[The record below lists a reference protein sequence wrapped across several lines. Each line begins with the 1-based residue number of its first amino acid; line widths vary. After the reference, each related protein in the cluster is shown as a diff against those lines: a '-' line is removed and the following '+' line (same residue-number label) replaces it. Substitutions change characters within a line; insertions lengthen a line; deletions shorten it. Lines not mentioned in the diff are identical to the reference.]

1 MNNEQNNINETNNI
15 VETEGVV
22 SNNEEKNETLNNF
35 NESIPTQEKTTS
47 LLEESSVEQ
56 PIKVTPVTNTFEP
69 KTITKQKEKK
79 KSGVLV
85 YIIIII
91 LMVLSC
97 LAAYYYWVILP
108 TKNGEV
114 SDTILYTKETLPRLD
129 ASLAT
134 QPLVDAFVLDFT
146 GKTVEEM
153 GVEYS
158 NTDPAYTKL
167 INNEADLIVVTE
179 PSADELKRAEEKNVE
194 LEVTK
199 VVNEGFIFFVNKDN
213 KVDSLTLEE
222 IRKIYSGEI
231 TNWKEVGGADAEII
245 AYQRPENS
253 GSQTGL
259 YSLVMKE
266 LPVKARTP
274 KEKVELTMLGIIEY
288 VADYKNGLDA
298 IGYSYYY
305 YANEMYYN
313 EDLKYLGINGI
324 KPTYETIKD
333 ESYPILTAY
342 YIVTRKGETN
352 ANVLKLKNDM
362 LSKRGQVVA
371 TKAGYVP
378 CK

>member
-1 MNNEQNNINETNNI
+1 M
-15 VETEGVV
+15 
-22 SNNEEKNETLNNF
+22 NEE
-35 NESIPTQEKTTS
+35 IEKY
-47 LLEESSVEQ
+47 EG
-56 PIKVTPVTNTFEP
+56 EP
-69 KTITKQKEKK
+69 NSK
-79 KSGVLV
+79 KSGILGYAV
-85 YIIIII
+85 IIM
-91 LMVLSC
+91 LMAFSC
-97 LAAYYYWVILP
+97 IVAYYYLVVLPKTKENKTDEILF
-108 TKNGEV
+108 
-114 SDTILYTKETLPRLD
+114 TKETLPRVD

-134 QPLVDAFVLDFT
+134 QPLMDAFVLDFT
-146 GKTVEEM
+146 GKTTEEM

-179 PSADELKRAEEKNVE
+179 PSEDELKRASDANVE

-199 VVNEGFIFFVNKDN
+199 VVNEGFVFFVNKNN
-213 KVDSLTLEE
+213 KVDSLTFEE

-231 TNWKEVGGADAEII
+231 TNWKEVGGDDAEII

-274 KEKVELTMLGIIEY
+274 KEEVNLSMAGIIEY
-288 VADYKNGLDA
+288 VSDYENGLDA

-305 YANEMYYN
+305 YANEMYYS

-324 KPTYETIKD
+324 KPTYDTIKD

-352 ANVLKLKNDM
+352 ENVLKLKETM
-362 LSKRGQVVA
+362 LSKRGQEVA

>member
-1 MNNEQNNINETNNI
+1 MEELNREQN
-15 VETEGVV
+15 
-22 SNNEEKNETLNNF
+22 SK
-35 NESIPTQEKTTS
+35 KTGFLS
-47 LLEESSVEQ
+47 YAILL
-56 PIKVTPVTNTFEP
+56 
-69 KTITKQKEKK
+69 
-79 KSGVLV
+79 LLM
-85 YIIIII
+85 IISCII
-91 LMVLSC
+91 
-97 LAAYYYWVILP
+97 AYYFLIVKSPKQEEI
-108 TKNGEV
+108 
-114 SDTILYTKETLPRLD
+114 SDEILYTEDSLPRVD

-134 QPLVDAFVLDFT
+134 QPLVDAFILDFT
-146 GKTVEEM
+146 GKTTEDL

-179 PSADELKRAEEKNVE
+179 PSEDELKRAQDANVE

-199 VVNEGFIFFVNKDN
+199 VVNEGFVFFVNKDN
-213 KVDSLTLEE
+213 KVDSLTLEQ

-231 TNWKEVGGADAEII
+231 TNWSEVGGADAEII

-259 YSLVMKE
+259 YSLVMKGI
-266 LPVKARTP
+266 PVKARTP
-274 KEKVELTMLGIIEY
+274 KEEVTLSMAGIIEY
-288 VADYKNGLDA
+288 VSDYENGLDA

-313 EDLKYLGINGI
+313 ENLKYLGINGV

-333 ESYPILTAY
+333 ETYPILTAY
-342 YIVTRKGETN
+342 YIVTRKDETN
-352 ANVLKLKNDM
+352 ENVLKLKEDM
-362 LSKRGQVVA
+362 LSKRGQEVA

>member
-1 MNNEQNNINETNNI
+1 M
-15 VETEGVV
+15 
-22 SNNEEKNETLNNF
+22 NEE
-35 NESIPTQEKTTS
+35 IEKY
-47 LLEESSVEQ
+47 EG
-56 PIKVTPVTNTFEP
+56 EP
-69 KTITKQKEKK
+69 NSKKTGIL
-79 KSGVLV
+79 GYAV
-85 YIIIII
+85 IIM
-91 LMVLSC
+91 LMAFSC
-97 LAAYYYWVILP
+97 IVAYYYLVVLPKTKENKTDEILF
-108 TKNGEV
+108 
-114 SDTILYTKETLPRLD
+114 TKETLPRVD

-134 QPLVDAFVLDFT
+134 QPLVDAFVLNFT
-146 GKTVEEM
+146 GKTTEEM

-179 PSADELKRAEEKNVE
+179 PSEDELKRASDANVE

-199 VVNEGFIFFVNKDN
+199 VVNEGFVFFVNKDN
-213 KVDSLTLEE
+213 KIDSLTFDE
-222 IRKIYSGEI
+222 IVKIYSGEI
-231 TNWKEVGGADAEII
+231 TNWNQVGGDDAEII

-259 YSLVMKE
+259 YSLVMKGI
-266 LPVKARTP
+266 PVKARTP
-274 KEKVELTMLGIIEY
+274 KEEVNLSMAGIIEY
-288 VADYKNGLDA
+288 VSDYENGLDA

-305 YANEMYYN
+305 YANEMYYS

-342 YIVTRKGETN
+342 YIVTRKDETN
-352 ANVLKLKNDM
+352 ENVLKLKETM
-362 LSKRGQVVA
+362 LSKRGQEVA

>member
-1 MNNEQNNINETNNI
+1 M
-15 VETEGVV
+15 
-22 SNNEEKNETLNNF
+22 NEEMNR
-35 NESIPTQEKTTS
+35 
-47 LLEESSVEQ
+47 
-56 PIKVTPVTNTFEP
+56 EP
-69 KTITKQKEKK
+69 NSK
-79 KSGVLV
+79 KSGILS
-85 YIIIII
+85 YAILILLMIISCII
-91 LMVLSC
+91 
-97 LAAYYYWVILP
+97 AYYFLIVKKPKEEPETIS
-108 TKNGEV
+108 T
-114 SDTILYTKETLPRLD
+114 DILYTQETLPRVD

-134 QPLVDAFVLDFT
+134 QPLMDAFVLNFT
-146 GKTVEEM
+146 GKTTKEL
-153 GVEYS
+153 GVEYT

-179 PSADELKRAEEKNVE
+179 PSEDELKRASDANVE

-199 VVNEGFIFFVNKDN
+199 VVNEGFVFFVNKDN
-213 KVDSLTLEE
+213 KVDSLTFDE

-231 TNWKEVGGADAEII
+231 TNWSEVGGNDAEII

-274 KEKVELTMLGIIEY
+274 KEQVTLSMAGIIEY
-288 VADYKNGLDA
+288 VSDYENGLNA

-305 YANEMYYN
+305 YANEMYFN
-313 EDLKYLGINGI
+313 ENLKYLGINGI

-342 YIVTRKGETN
+342 YIVTRKDETN
-352 ANVLKLKNDM
+352 ENVLKLKEDM
-362 LSKRGQVVA
+362 LSKRGQEVA

>member
-1 MNNEQNNINETNNI
+1 MEELNREQN
-15 VETEGVV
+15 
-22 SNNEEKNETLNNF
+22 SK
-35 NESIPTQEKTTS
+35 KTGFLS
-47 LLEESSVEQ
+47 YAILL
-56 PIKVTPVTNTFEP
+56 
-69 KTITKQKEKK
+69 
-79 KSGVLV
+79 LLM
-85 YIIIII
+85 IISCII
-91 LMVLSC
+91 
-97 LAAYYYWVILP
+97 AYYFLIVKSPKQEEI
-108 TKNGEV
+108 
-114 SDTILYTKETLPRLD
+114 SDEILYTQDSLPRVD

-134 QPLVDAFVLDFT
+134 QPLVDAFILDFT
-146 GKTVEEM
+146 GKTTEDL

-179 PSADELKRAEEKNVE
+179 PSEDELKRAQDANVE

-199 VVNEGFIFFVNKDN
+199 VVNEGFVFFVNKDN
-213 KVDSLTLEE
+213 KVDSLTLEQ

-231 TNWKEVGGADAEII
+231 TNWSEVGGADAEII

-259 YSLVMKE
+259 YSLVMKGI
-266 LPVKARTP
+266 PVKARTP
-274 KEKVELTMLGIIEY
+274 KEEVTLSMAGIIEY
-288 VADYKNGLDA
+288 VSDYENGLDA

-313 EDLKYLGINGI
+313 ENLKYLGINGV

-342 YIVTRKGETN
+342 YIVTRKDETN
-352 ANVLKLKNDM
+352 ENVLKLKEDM
-362 LSKRGQVVA
+362 LSKRGQEVA

>member
-1 MNNEQNNINETNNI
+1 M
-15 VETEGVV
+15 
-22 SNNEEKNETLNNF
+22 NEELNR
-35 NESIPTQEKTTS
+35 
-47 LLEESSVEQ
+47 
-56 PIKVTPVTNTFEP
+56 EP
-69 KTITKQKEKK
+69 NSK
-79 KSGVLV
+79 KSGIVSYAVL
-85 YIIIII
+85 IL
-91 LMVLSC
+91 LMVISC
-97 LAAYYYWVILP
+97 ILAYYFLIVKAPKKEEI
-108 TKNGEV
+108 T
-114 SDTILYTKETLPRLD
+114 DDILYTKETLPRVD

-134 QPLVDAFVLDFT
+134 QPLVDAFVLNFT
-146 GKTVEEM
+146 GKTTKEM

-179 PSADELKRAEEKNVE
+179 PSADELKRASDANVE

-199 VVNEGFIFFVNKDN
+199 VVNEGFVFFVNKDN
-213 KVDSLTLEE
+213 KVDSLTFEE

-231 TNWKEVGGADAEII
+231 TNWSEVGGDDAEII

-274 KEKVELTMLGIIEY
+274 KEEVTLSMAGIIEY
-288 VADYKNGLDA
+288 VSDYENGLDA

-313 EDLKYLGINGI
+313 ENLKYLGINGI
-324 KPTYETIKD
+324 KPTYDTIKD

-342 YIVTRKGETN
+342 YIVTRKDETN
-352 ANVLKLKNDM
+352 ENVLKLKEDM
-362 LSKRGQVVA
+362 LSKRGQEVA